1 MQFVVEAVII
11 FRQPKADMDLQRVW
25 YGHKNRNTN
34 ELDKGFN
41 SYSVAQYS
49 SELVKGGCKFRWPV
63 MPSVV
68 YFTPALDN

>member
-49 SELVKGGCKFRWPV
+49 SELVKGGC
-63 MPSVV
+63 
-68 YFTPALDN
+68 